1 MKALLLAI
9 VLTAV
14 QVQAQSP
21 QQMEYERQ
29 QREYRQQMERQ
40 AEQQRQQQKTM
51 EENARRQQEEQ
62 NRLNRPSAT
71 SPNYSTTP
79 TPTPN
84 YGGGTRPQTPQQPST
99 GSSTRTLPTGP
110 APAGPAPPKSWIKVS
125 SAGPTTIFADPT
137 SIKRLGNTRL
147 MVGVWNYSQ
156 YHTKFGKSY
165 LSSRQVSEYDCVNQR
180 ILTKSIANYSQHN
193 LQGVVISRSTPD
205 ELSTSWYVPQSYQV
219 KLLKIACGG

>member
-9 VLTAV
+9 LLTAV
-14 QVQAQSP
+14 QVQAQTP

-71 SPNYSTTP
+71 PPSYTTP
-79 TPTPN
+79 APTPN
-84 YGGGTRPQTPQQPST
+84 YGAGTRPQAPQQSST
-99 GSSTRTLPTGP
+99 GSSTNALPTRT
-110 APAGPAPPKSWIKVS
+110 APAAPAPPKSWIKVS
-125 SAGPTTIFADPT
+125 TAGTTTIFADPT

-147 MVGVWNYSQ
+147 MAGVWNYGR
-156 YHTKFGKSY
+156 YHTQFGKSY
-165 LSSRQVSEYDCVNQR
+165 LSSREISAYDCANQR
-180 ILTKSIANYSQHN
+180 RQTKSVASYSQHN
-193 LQGVVISRSTPD
+193 AQGVIVIRSTPD
-205 ELSTSWYVPQSYQV
+205 ETSWYAPWDYQV
-219 KLLKIACGG
+219 SLLKIACGG